1 MLLGTDGAR
10 LRTGCIA
17 LAAAGVLQ
25 LVLAALGQPGLGI
38 VVVLPVAIWIAW
50 LWRPSALQIAVV
62 MILLGLESLLPL
74 QTGGGRYF
82 DWDLHYQMSRVLA
95 FAHPTFVA
103 GLANSSNILQRTP
116 LLAALIAATIAHLP
130 QYATFQAGSVLL
142 NSLWMWPAGLLIER
156 WGRPRNMVLAVVCC
170 PMVIVFMLYT
180 WPWGF
185 CCFWLLSALYFAD
198 EDGRI
203 SWIGCGICLAAA
215 LMTHEGCIGY
225 VLGVVTWLVV
235 RRWNVRGVARGL
247 GSGLVTCLAIGIPWT
262 LVLLRY
268 AALSQ
273 IVRSPATAAGLG
285 AGWLGGRLELIAA
298 TVIPL
303 TGGAGVLDRLFVF
316 LSGSVIGITL
326 ALLLTRTVRMPRGAV
341 SWSIAGGLVGGVL
354 LLPTGN
360 ARSGLY
366 DTAFPAAVMLF
377 TVSAAACP
385 PRRWRGLAVVGL
397 VIAALTATI
406 IWIEAAFPSPS
417 DPNLAVKVNGH
428 LQFIAG
434 ITVVPGLV
442 LIGLGLAL
450 GIVRTHDWWD
460 AGLRPARAGDE
471 GPG

>member
-1 MLLGTDGAR
+1 
-10 LRTGCIA
+10 
-17 LAAAGVLQ
+17 
-25 LVLAALGQPGLGI
+25 
-38 VVVLPVAIWIAW
+38 
-50 LWRPSALQIAVV
+50 
-62 MILLGLESLLPL
+62 
-74 QTGGGRYF
+74 
-82 DWDLHYQMSRVLA
+82 
-95 FAHPTFVA
+95 
-103 GLANSSNILQRTP
+103 
-116 LLAALIAATIAHLP
+116 
-130 QYATFQAGSVLL
+130 
-142 NSLWMWPAGLLIER
+142 
-156 WGRPRNMVLAVVCC
+156 
-170 PMVIVFMLYT
+170 
-180 WPWGF
+180 
-185 CCFWLLSALYFAD
+185 
-198 EDGRI
+198 
-203 SWIGCGICLAAA
+203 
-215 LMTHEGCIGY
+215 
-225 VLGVVTWLVV
+225 
-235 RRWNVRGVARGL
+235 
-247 GSGLVTCLAIGIPWT
+247 
-262 LVLLRY
+262 
-268 AALSQ
+268 
-273 IVRSPATAAGLG
+273 
-285 AGWLGGRLELIAA
+285 
-298 TVIPL
+298 
-303 TGGAGVLDRLFVF
+303 VLDRLFVF
-316 LSGSVIGITL
+316 LSGSVIAITL

-417 DPNLAVKVNGH
+417 DPNLALKVNGH

>member
-1 MLLGTDGAR
+1 MLIGTDGAR
-10 LRTGCIA
+10 LRTGCVT
-17 LAAAGVLQ
+17 LAAAGALQ
-25 LVLAALGQPGLGI
+25 LILAALRQPGWGI
-38 VVVLPVAIWIAW
+38 VVVLPVAICVAW
-50 LWRPSALQIAVV
+50 LWRPSAVQIAVV
-62 MILLGLESLLPL
+62 LLLLGLESILPL

-142 NSLWMWPAGLLIER
+142 NTLWMWPAGLLIER

-198 EDGRI
+198 EEGRI

-235 RRWNVRGVARGL
+235 RRGNVRGVARGL
-247 GSGLVTCLAIGIPWT
+247 GSGLVTCLAIGVPWT
-262 LVLLRY
+262 IVLLRY
-268 AALSQ
+268 APLSQ
-273 IVRSPATAAGLG
+273 IVRSITSTPGSG
-285 AGWLGGRLELIAA
+285 AGWVGGRLELIAA

-316 LSGSVIGITL
+316 LSGSVIAITL
-326 ALLLTRTVRMPRGAV
+326 ALLLTRTVRVPRGAI

-417 DPNLAVKVNGH
+417 DPNLALKVNGH